1 MATALL
7 GLGRVTE
14 AHSRASAAHD
24 ACLAAFGP
32 NHHRTT
38 EARALLDR
46 IVDSS

>member
-7 GLGRVTE
+7 GLGRAAE
-14 AHSRASAAHD
+14 ARTRAATAHT

-32 NHHRTT
+32 AHHRTV

-46 IVDSS
+46 CGGA